1 MTYAQLSEASLDLR
15 APGFSRVRKGG
26 WLVRILTLFA
36 CDYICLSIAWLIAE
50 SYISFNDFPWYTS
63 HSSVG
68 MLVTILSQI
77 AVMAIQGL
85 YQAGRKR
92 CDYFN
97 IVKSL
102 AFAHGLLIA
111 ILLCAKPVQ
120 FDSPSSLLLPWLLS
134 IALVCTGRFVVDATL
149 EYMRDRKLIG
159 SHSVFVICDAKEQ
172 EEYANFINKENFYT
186 IVGFDGYK
194 ALDRNHRQATLEHL
208 HQLEVSEIFISW
220 NAIKNRMFLCWLF
233 QAAGITIHILPLEI
247 KQIYKDAELSNIGG
261 MPCMTFKCPLIT
273 GKDFWIKRVFDF
285 CFASLFVILTSPIYL
300 AIALAIKLDSSGPVF
315 YKQTRVGLHGQKFA
329 VWKFRTMRPDADQ
342 MQKELEALNENK
354 DGILFKMKDDP
365 RVTRVGKFLRSY
377 SLDELPQIF
386 NVLRGEM
393 SLIGPRP
400 LATRDVAHFSER
412 HFIRQEV
419 LPGITGWWQ
428 VSGRSD
434 ILDFDQV
441 MRLDLHYIENWSLL
455 LDVKILFKTV
465 AVVLRKQ
472 GAY

>member
-1 MTYAQLSEASLDLR
+1 
-15 APGFSRVRKGG
+15 
-26 WLVRILTLFA
+26 
-36 CDYICLSIAWLIAE
+36 
-50 SYISFNDFPWYTS
+50 
-63 HSSVG
+63 
-68 MLVTILSQI
+68 
-77 AVMAIQGL
+77 
-85 YQAGRKR
+85 
-92 CDYFN
+92 
-97 IVKSL
+97 
-102 AFAHGLLIA
+102 
-111 ILLCAKPVQ
+111 
-120 FDSPSSLLLPWLLS
+120 
-134 IALVCTGRFVVDATL
+134 
-149 EYMRDRKLIG
+149 MRDRKLIG
-159 SHSVFVICDAKEQ
+159 SHSVFVICDPKEQ

-194 ALDRNHRQATLEHL
+194 ALDRYHRQATLEHL
-208 HQLEVSEIFISW
+208 HELGVSEIFISW

-365 RVTRVGKFLRSY
+365 RVTRIGKFLRSY

-455 LDVKILFKTV
+455 LDIKILFKTV